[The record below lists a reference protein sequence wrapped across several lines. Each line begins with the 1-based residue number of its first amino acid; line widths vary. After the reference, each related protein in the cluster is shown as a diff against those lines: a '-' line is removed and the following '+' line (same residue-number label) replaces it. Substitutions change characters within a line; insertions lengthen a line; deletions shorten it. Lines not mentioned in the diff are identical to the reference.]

1 MKGYIVKPPDLQPK
15 TVPGAPPAVEEKLAK
30 RIRWLIV
37 WRLFIVTSLLGFV
50 ALIDVRDA
58 ALLPDISRTSLYAI
72 IILTYLLTIGFILLL
87 KLTRAPIL
95 NVYIQSMAD
104 VLLITALVYITGGIR
119 SVHAAFYPLVI
130 IYSVLFLMRRGGLIT
145 ASVCS
150 VLYGLLLISE
160 HLGLVAPLYST
171 AYVGQSFTA
180 GYVLTRILIYSASF
194 FIIVFLAS
202 FVVEQERKAQTLLAE
217 TESAFN
223 QLDILHQSIIDSVD
237 AGILTMDVNGL
248 VKSFNR
254 GAERITGFLAREVV
268 NRPVGQIFPDFVDI
282 LARPADADSGIS
294 ERRPQFSFRSKGGQ
308 SLLIGCSVSTLNDPG
323 GQRIGDILIFQDLTE
338 VRAMQRAVEENKRL
352 ALVGEMAAGLAHEI
366 RNPLASI
373 TGSIQVLK
381 RDLALKDED
390 EKLMQIILRGKEQLE
405 GFLKDFLLLSR
416 APAAKRDRIALDVLI
431 RDVVES
437 VRFLP
442 DWHDRIRLSL
452 KVAPDDALMASAT
465 EIRQVIWNLILNAV
479 QAMPEGGDLRIEIV
493 RHPRAG
499 GDRGRLEVIVA
510 DEGEG
515 IEEHLHDRIFTP
527 FYTTKERGTGLGL
540 AIVQRVVTGHG
551 GRIEVKSRPRQG
563 TAFHVYLP
571 CGDLGR
577 D

>member
-1 MKGYIVKPPDLQPK
+1 M
-15 TVPGAPPAVEEKLAK
+15 AVDERLVQ
-30 RIRWLIV
+30 RVRWLMF
-37 WRLFIVTSLLGFV
+37 WRLFIVTFLLGFV
-50 ALIDVRDA
+50 ALIDVRDTTF
-58 ALLPDISRTSLYAI
+58 LPYISRTFLYAI

-95 NVYIQSMAD
+95 NVYVQSMAD
-104 VLLITALVYITGGIR
+104 VLLITSLVYITGGIR

-150 VLYGLLLISE
+150 LLYGLLLVSE
-160 HLGLVAPLYST
+160 HFGFIVPLSPS
-171 AYVGQSFTA
+171 AYADHAFTA
-180 GYVLTRILIYSASF
+180 GYVFTRILIYSASF

-254 GAERITGFLAREVV
+254 GAERITGFVAREVV
-268 NRPVGQIFPDFVDI
+268 NRPLGHLFPDFVDV
-282 LARPADADSGIS
+282 LARHSDPDSGAS
-294 ERRPQFSFRSKGGQ
+294 ERRPQFSFVSKEGGT
-308 SLLIGCSVSTLNDPG
+308 LLIGCSVSTLNDPG
-323 GQRIGDILIFQDLTE
+323 GQRIGDILIFQDLTD
-338 VRAMQRAVEENKRL
+338 VRAMQLAVEENKRL

-373 TGSIQVLK
+373 TGCIQVLK

-416 APAAKRDRIALDVLI
+416 APAVRRDRIALDVLI

-452 KVAPDDALMASAT
+452 KVASGDAFEASAT

-479 QAMPEGGDLRIEIV
+479 QAMPEGGELRIEIV
-493 RHPRAG
+493 RHP
-499 GDRGRLEVIVA
+499 LESKEKSYLELIVA

-515 IEEHLHDRIFTP
+515 IEEQLHNRIFTP
-527 FYTTKERGTGLGL
+527 FYTTKARGTGLGL
-540 AIVQRVVTGHG
+540 AIVQRVVMAHG

-563 TAFHVYLP
+563 TAFHIFLP
-571 CGDLGR
+571 CGDLGSN
-577 D
+577 